1 MSNPESA
8 RNSPSKPE
16 TLPDKIDLE
25 LKQLEAELELTQKCV
40 ESDLHQ
46 LKRKITTY
54 QEPASAK
61 MLQAEIQK
69 ECDYLVNQ
77 IIHIEMNQIAESIT
91 RVTHA
96 RKVNPE

>member
-77 IIHIEMNQIAESIT
+77 IIHIEMN
-91 RVTHA
+91 
-96 RKVNPE
+96 